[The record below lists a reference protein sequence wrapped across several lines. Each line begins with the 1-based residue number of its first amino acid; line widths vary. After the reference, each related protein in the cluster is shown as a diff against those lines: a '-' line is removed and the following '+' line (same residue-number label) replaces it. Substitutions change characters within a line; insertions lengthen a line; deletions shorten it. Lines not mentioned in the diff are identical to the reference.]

1 MADGLVFDAAWK
13 LLELLG
19 SRAFQEVELASG
31 VGDEIRKLKDTVETI
46 KAVLLDAEEQHNKK
60 NHQVT
65 LWLRRLKDAFY
76 DADDLLDDFA
86 GVLKQQEATSEV
98 RIFFSKFNQIAYSLK
113 MAHKIKTIRKRLDDI
128 AKDMSQ
134 FHFLKNFDERPIF
147 NIGREQTHSFVREEK
162 VIGRDDDKIRI
173 IELLLESNYVEN
185 VSVIP
190 IVGIGGIGKTT
201 LAQLAYNDEK
211 IINHFDLRMWACIS
225 DDFDV
230 GLIVKKIIKSVN
242 PREVEK
248 LDKLE
253 MDQLQKCL
261 REEIDGKKYLLV
273 LDDLWDDENP
283 HKWSELK
290 DLLMGGARDSKILVT
305 TRNENVARITS
316 KFPSQGLRRLDED
329 ESWSLFMQIVSEY
342 GIDLKCS
349 ELVAI
354 GKDIIAKCAGVPL
367 AIRTIGHL
375 LCNQQT
381 KSDWLQFRD
390 SELSKIAPEGS
401 GILPVLKLS
410 YDHLPS
416 YLKQCFAYCALFPKD
431 YDIPRQKLI
440 CLWMA
445 QGFLH
450 SPNKNKCPEDVGNE
464 YFMNLLSRS
473 FFQDPEY
480 DELGNITTCKM
491 HDLMH
496 DLAQSVAGGEC
507 TMATLDG
514 ENFNEIVHYVSFKY
528 SDIDFGA
535 SCKIPS
541 ILFRSN
547 HIRAISFPCNLFLFV
562 EELNQSNFKK
572 MLSRFKCLRSLNLS
586 GSRVRELPSSIGKL
600 KHLRYLDLSYNVD
613 IKKLP
618 TSLTRLRNLQ
628 TLDLSGCGINELPRD
643 IEKMV
648 GRSNGSTFQKN
659 CELSELNGL
668 NSLRGKL
675 TIKNLEHMEK
685 ATTPTLAILEA
696 KQYLQSLK
704 LKWEPID
711 DNVVSDD
718 RGEVR
723 IDEILLEGL
732 KPHPNLKRLSIFC
745 FGGVKLS
752 SWLSSIT
759 NLTSINL
766 VDCERCQHIPPLEQ
780 LPYLKILS
788 LRGLHDLEYVS
799 DQGMDS
805 SSCTPST
812 TFYQSLKEL
821 KLTDCSKLLGWWR
834 RDKDN
839 DDDGEMTWLIELP
852 SFPCL
857 SKLTINGCP
866 KLTSMPLYPSLEE
879 LYLEDTSSKPLQ
891 QTMKLVTGVAVAPS
905 TSSCFLV
912 PLSRLKSMS
921 IECVW
926 DLEVL
931 PEEGVKKLTALT
943 DLKIVSCP
951 TLFQLFRGIGHL
963 ISLQNIIIR
972 DCHDFFDEDN
982 YDMQWQGLRSL
993 CCLRLS
999 GLPAMESLP
1008 LGLQY
1013 VATLQHLVIW
1023 DCHNLLVLPE
1033 WMYNLTSLEY
1043 LEIVG
1048 CHNLIF
1054 LAEGMQLRR
1063 LSIFECPQ
1071 LSKRYGNRRG
1081 DGWLDIAHIPNIII
1095 DLKLIQKE
1103 GCYLLSEEGCSS
1115 P

>member
-1 MADGLVFDAAWK
+1 
-13 LLELLG
+13 
-19 SRAFQEVELASG
+19 
-31 VGDEIRKLKDTVETI
+31 
-46 KAVLLDAEEQHNKK
+46 
-60 NHQVT
+60 
-65 LWLRRLKDAFY
+65 
-76 DADDLLDDFA
+76 
-86 GVLKQQEATSEV
+86 
-98 RIFFSKFNQIAYSLK
+98 
-113 MAHKIKTIRKRLDDI
+113 
-128 AKDMSQ
+128 
-134 FHFLKNFDERPIF
+134 
-147 NIGREQTHSFVREEK
+147 
-162 VIGRDDDKIRI
+162 
-173 IELLLESNYVEN
+173 
-185 VSVIP
+185 
-190 IVGIGGIGKTT
+190 
-201 LAQLAYNDEK
+201 
-211 IINHFDLRMWACIS
+211 
-225 DDFDV
+225 
-230 GLIVKKIIKSVN
+230 
-242 PREVEK
+242 
-248 LDKLE
+248 
-253 MDQLQKCL
+253 
-261 REEIDGKKYLLV
+261 
-273 LDDLWDDENP
+273 
-283 HKWSELK
+283 
-290 DLLMGGARDSKILVT
+290 
-305 TRNENVARITS
+305 
-316 KFPSQGLRRLDED
+316 
-329 ESWSLFMQIVSEY
+329 
-342 GIDLKCS
+342 
-349 ELVAI
+349 
-354 GKDIIAKCAGVPL
+354 
-367 AIRTIGHL
+367 
-375 LCNQQT
+375 
-381 KSDWLQFRD
+381 
-390 SELSKIAPEGS
+390 
-401 GILPVLKLS
+401 
-410 YDHLPS
+410 
-416 YLKQCFAYCALFPKD
+416 
-431 YDIPRQKLI
+431 
-440 CLWMA
+440 
-445 QGFLH
+445 
-450 SPNKNKCPEDVGNE
+450 
-464 YFMNLLSRS
+464 
-473 FFQDPEY
+473 
-480 DELGNITTCKM
+480 
-491 HDLMH
+491 
-496 DLAQSVAGGEC
+496 
-507 TMATLDG
+507 
-514 ENFNEIVHYVSFKY
+514 
-528 SDIDFGA
+528 
-535 SCKIPS
+535 
-541 ILFRSN
+541 
-547 HIRAISFPCNLFLFV
+547 
-562 EELNQSNFKK
+562 
-572 MLSRFKCLRSLNLS
+572 MLSRFKCLHSLNLS
-586 GSRVRELPSSIGKL
+586 GSRVRELLSSIGKL
-600 KHLRYLDLSYNVD
+600 KHLRYLDLSYNAD

-999 GLPAMESLP
+999 GLPAMESPP
-1008 LGLQY
+1008 LGL
-1013 VATLQHLVIW
+1013 LQHLVIW

-1033 WMYNLTSLEY
+1033 
-1043 LEIVG
+1043 
-1048 CHNLIF
+1048 
-1054 LAEGMQLRR
+1054 
-1063 LSIFECPQ
+1063 
-1071 LSKRYGNRRG
+1071 
-1081 DGWLDIAHIPNIII
+1081 
-1095 DLKLIQKE
+1095 
-1103 GCYLLSEEGCSS
+1103 
-1115 P
+1115 